1 MAALPADH
9 RLALARRVRLTDLA
23 DEQFADKPSRS
34 RSALCQRGIPRLP
47 GSGYSAAHRRRELHM
62 SRMLSLIAAGVGVAL
77 LPEQVRFVPYQK
89 FFV

>member
-1 MAALPADH
+1 
-9 RLALARRVRLTDLA
+9 
-23 DEQFADKPSRS
+23 
-34 RSALCQRGIPRLP
+34 
-47 GSGYSAAHRRRELHM
+47 M